1 MSPLCF
7 ALVKPKRAKAAP
19 GDANAGATRSNVIG
33 VCIALAL
40 LVGYG
45 FGPSVNHPFVNFDDD
60 VYVYDNAVVSRG
72 LTSEG
77 VNHAFT
83 AAHASNWHPLTTIS
97 HLLDVQFYGL
107 KAGGHHATNVL
118 LHAAAAICLFL
129 ALRALTGT
137 LWRSA
142 FVAALFAVHP
152 LRVESVAW
160 IAERKDVLS
169 GLFFALTLWAYARYV
184 RQPKSAARYLLVVL
198 AGALGLLSKPMLV
211 TLPFVLLLLD
221 YWPLRRI
228 GCGESAAPAQPSRPL
243 LEKIPLFILAAVV
256 VVATLLVQSKVVQAV
271 ESFPL
276 ALRLNNA
283 LVSAAIY
290 VAQFLWPANLA
301 VFYPYPSTGIAVW
314 KTALALLVVGGGC
327 AAAIRWRKAQPFLFV
342 GWLWFLG
349 MLVPVI
355 GLVQVGVQAHADRYT
370 YLPQIGL
377 AIALVWGAAEL
388 AARRP
393 RFRAAV
399 LVGGVA
405 AVLACGFVAR
415 AQTEYWRSSEALWQ
429 RALAVTSRNAV
440 AHSNLGNVL
449 FRQGRRDE
457 SIAQFRQALE
467 IEPAY
472 PDAHNGLGFALLQQG
487 QLNDAM
493 DHFASALKTKPDAAA
508 VHNNFGMALLQ
519 ANRIP
524 EAVEHFRQAVTIE
537 PGLVEAHNNY
547 GYALLRSGKP
557 EAAIAQ
563 YQMALILKPD
573 YAGPANNLAWVLAT
587 SPRADIRN
595 GGRAVEM
602 AERANRLS
610 ETPNVI
616 MIRTLAAAYAE
627 AGRFNDAIRTAQR
640 ALEIAAAQR
649 NGAMVNRL
657 QKEIA
662 QFQSGQPLRDTE

>member
-1 MSPLCF
+1 MLAP
-7 ALVKPKRAKAAP
+7 VKPKRAQSSPGSSNPGAAR
-19 GDANAGATRSNVIG
+19 ANAIG
-33 VCIALAL
+33 VCVALAL
-40 LVGYG
+40 LVACV
-45 FGPSVNHPFVNFDDD
+45 FGPTVNHPFVNFDDD
-60 VYVYDNAVVSRG
+60 VYVYDNALITRG
-72 LTSEG
+72 FTSQG
-77 VNHAFT
+77 LSQAFT
-83 AAHASNWHPLTTIS
+83 SVHASNWHPLTTIS
-97 HLLDVQFYGL
+97 HLLDVQFYGP
-107 KAGGHHATNVL
+107 KAGGHHATNVV

-129 ALRALTGT
+129 ALRTLTGA

-169 GLFFALTLWAYARYV
+169 GLCFALTLWAYARYV
-184 RQPKSAARYLLVVL
+184 QQPKSAARYLLVVL
-198 AGALGLLSKPMLV
+198 GCALGLLSKPMLV

-221 YWPLRRI
+221 FWPLRRI
-228 GCGESAAPAQPSRPL
+228 GGGVTATVAPTRPL
-243 LEKIPLFILAAVV
+243 LEKLPLLLLAAAAAG
-256 VVATLLVQSKVVQAV
+256 ATLLVQSKVVQAV

-276 ALRLNNA
+276 GLRLNNA
-283 LVSAAIY
+283 LVATATY
-290 VAQFLWPANLA
+290 VAQFVWPANLA
-301 VFYPYPSTGIAVW
+301 VFYPYPTAGIALW
-314 KTALALLVVGGGC
+314 KTALALVLVGGLC
-327 AAAIRWRKAQPFLFV
+327 VVAIRWRKDRPFLLV

-377 AIALVWGAAEL
+377 TLALVWGLAEL
-388 AARRP
+388 ATRRP
-393 RFRAAV
+393 RFRPTLMA
-399 LVGGVA
+399 GGVA
-405 AVLACGFVAR
+405 AVIACGFAAR
-415 AQTEYWRSSEALWQ
+415 AQVEHWRSSTALWE

-472 PDAHNGLGFALLQQG
+472 PDAQNGLGFALLQQG
-487 QLNDAM
+487 QLNEAM
-493 DHFASALKTKPDAAA
+493 EHFASALKTRPDAAA

-524 EAVEHFRQAVTIE
+524 EAVEHFQQAVTLE

-563 YQMALILKPD
+563 YQMALLLKPD

-587 SPRADIRN
+587 SPRTEVRN
-595 GGRAVEM
+595 GARAVEM

-610 ETPNVI
+610 EAPNVV

-627 AGRFNDAIRTAQR
+627 AGRFNDAITTAQR
-640 ALEIAAAQR
+640 AMEIAAAQR
-649 NGAMVNRL
+649 NGSIAARL

-662 QFQSGQPLRDTE
+662 QFQAGQPLRDTE